1 MGCSSMDICILTFD
15 SHLCTLQTE
24 NSSLSWKIQADYK
37 FYHKSCN
44 LNFNLIASLFYFL
57 KLVTENIEVL
67 YLFKSLINTQK

>member
-1 MGCSSMDICILTFD
+1 MDICILTFD

-37 FYHKSCN
+37 FYHKSRN